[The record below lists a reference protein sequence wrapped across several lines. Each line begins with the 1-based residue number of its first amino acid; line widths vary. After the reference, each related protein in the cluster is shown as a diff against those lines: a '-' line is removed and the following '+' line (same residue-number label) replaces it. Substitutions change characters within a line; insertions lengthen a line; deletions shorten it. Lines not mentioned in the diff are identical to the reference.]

1 MLCFPPVTSYPRWL
15 PLGAEM
21 ASRQPNDRGQN
32 GPPYEGSPPFKR
44 HRLPSPSSSVRVQ
57 PPYSNGPEQSR
68 FVLGTSQYATP
79 VYAVHG
85 QRTHHGQELSTVSE
99 YRALPQARPQ
109 DYTPH
114 YALPQGQPPGQ
125 MRRRP
130 SLLSEFQGHPASGDR
145 IPDSR
150 HMYERSHA
158 SYHLGHHA
166 QSELSEAPQHKRPRL
181 APQEGHEGAMAR
193 GAAHAISSGAEM
205 GYSSDHRRGSTLVPK
220 LEAVSPSRQP
230 SCVEEG
236 GGKDSPSKL
245 SKEELLQ
252 SMDRVDREIAKV
264 EQQISKLQK
273 KQGELEEK
281 AAKPDEPEEV
291 DLVPEPKEPRHQSI
305 VQIIYAENRKKAEAA
320 HKILEGL
327 GPKIDL
333 PLYNQPSDTQVYHDN
348 IKTHQAMKKKL
359 LLYFKRRHHMRK
371 LRERYLCQRYDQLF
385 EAWEKR
391 LERIE
396 NGYKRKAK
404 DAKVRE
410 FYEKMF
416 PEIRKQR
423 EQQERFSRAH
433 SPCPNAVSWEQ
444 PTNQRSSF
452 RSKVQRTGA
461 RGSSFAATVARS
473 DAEMA
478 EIMDSLSE
486 QENNERQ
493 MRQLAVVP
501 PMMFDEDQRR
511 IKFINKNGLIKDPM
525 KEYKER
531 QLINTWTEE
540 EKQIFKEKFIQHPKN
555 FALIASY
562 LDRKSV
568 SDCVLYYYQSK
579 KNENYKQLMR
589 KQALKRKR
597 PFGKGQLHR
606 EDKDMDQDEKSR
618 DKDDD
623 DDSAEDDERERPE
636 RTTSNDVPDDGSVTK
651 CVICGEII
659 DNYSETRPI
668 TRNLAEFYGLTE
680 EDMRPAHRICSKC
693 RCRSVRKRY
702 ELSCPVP
709 TCKTPKRKV
718 KRLKTLPTKLNE
730 MPAEQKEPVMQEFGL
745 TEEINKCCATCFN
758 RIARRLGGEPG
769 TGDEDAKEAPSAS
782 EQVETSRWTEDE
794 MEVAKRGLS
803 EHGRDW
809 EAISEMV
816 MTKTPAQCKNFYFNY
831 KRKFSLETLVMEY
844 KRNKAQRERDI
855 SISAESAAS
864 TLTAESENEAESE
877 SSSDEDNTQDN
888 EEEDSSDTESASED
902 GRDDPNKQSAEAGK
916 PKLEVKA
923 TVAREEPPEKKAAV
937 PTPSLPPEP
946 LPQVK
951 VEKDKPTEVKAPPVP
966 VVEIKEEDNDSSATC
981 SADEGGGEGEG
992 VPHHGSGNFSKSSA
1006 AAMSTADVKPI
1017 ISTSSSSAGGERTAG
1032 VVSAGK
1038 TVPPSGIAAT
1048 FPATFIPPPSTMV
1061 TGPHRPSLQQ
1071 MVARHAQIPGMP
1083 QLIVTAAQESL
1094 LMYPRMDPR
1103 SQEQTVTTSTTTVK
1117 SFIDAAI
1124 EQNMGIPSQALRG
1137 HTVSLTGFAE
1147 SREHGRDRPRSSSPH
1162 VQRSPITPPSR
1173 AHIPVTSPLTI
1184 DTRIGVVMG
1193 QRSEGHEHEKERATA
1208 SASPRVGRLAP
1219 HGLVPVTEG
1228 VPHQSSMPVQS
1239 KPGLPPPPPLI
1250 SKSSS
1255 PKGKGPQMSPQ
1266 SQHPMYHTGSI
1277 TRGIPMSYA
1286 IHPGV
1291 VPPPPPSSRQ
1301 EASEGRRGANEGSII
1316 HGTPRKH
1323 DGLLTAGEPRRIE
1336 GSITRGTPVVSYE
1349 SNISRVTMQGEGM
1362 RKYPVVEEVSPR
1374 GSITKGTP
1382 LRAPEEVPGASPHP
1396 QYERRE
1402 KTGQEMFEGLIQRA
1416 IAEPNKQDQRGP
1428 VPPPGTAIYRDSRGV
1443 PIHPYT
1449 GVPIDYPV
1457 STVYGGAMMRGTPT
1471 SRAGSITQGTPM
1483 HHSEGVNRALQVDT
1497 LSRSSPGRAEHPS
1510 HADSRREGPY
1520 IQGNPGRSDSP
1531 ARRRSTP
1538 LKDESP
1544 SPRMEP
1550 SLSRSTP
1557 TVIHEGALR
1566 MAYDRE
1572 RYEAAH
1578 RAAMEAKKSPA
1589 DMEKPMKSP
1598 AGKLEPGSITRG
1610 TPLYHGRDRPPSSGP
1625 DISRSPRESASSG
1638 AIDLTRDL
1646 PVDMSTRP
1654 GREPHGGMP
1663 YQGRTRKSPLPG
1675 YVSPYQGMAET
1686 RATLMADFLTSQQ
1699 MSAAHAEQTRS
1710 RERPV
1715 EYPKEAR
1722 HSPRSPRDKRY
1733 SPQQHRPPMEHPV
1746 HHPGMFPHPPGMA
1759 PGMITDPQG
1768 RVMFVYPGMFPYITD
1783 GSSLM
1788 QRSSASTPPVSVEG
1802 YQYPLSASW
1811 PQIRPGMPAQV
1822 IPGYPVPPQHSQV
1835 SRQNV
1840 IQHSAA
1846 HFDSGGG
1853 GSITQG
1859 TPIKPPVS
1867 GSEVTSST
1875 SRPGEGPRSAM
1886 TPPRS
1891 ASRSSA
1897 PPQSPEK
1904 GHHVVPGY
1912 PMMME
1917 SQQDR
1922 REKGHHVVPGYPM
1935 MIDVQQDRRSHVR
1948 RPSEPERLPPQAT
1961 VHPQK
1966 RADPHSADRNPRESP
1981 LMKYRQEMVRAGRE
1995 SQEGRTS
2002 RSHTPGSTEQPA
2014 KSPITSPSQILS
2026 ISFEKD
2032 KPPEQPPPQG
2042 GQGPL
2047 TAANLIDAIITHQIN
2062 SSATI
2067 SGDNR
2072 KESSNDGQESASRG
2086 PPRGRVSPAPRP
2098 SHTPLQGEGGRI
2110 RAPVWQLPEADHGA
2124 SREQQ
2129 QNHGRRESQE
2139 SSSQEGPPGNHYGP
2153 GRNTAHADSTTNRA
2167 TKVQQITLGEHISNI
2182 IHQDY
2187 SQRPGQNPS
2196 PAPNPLH
2203 RPQSTSSLSRSP
2215 AAKERETAMQR
2226 SRTPDARCS
2235 SDSSR
2240 SNIDVEPI
2248 SPPAGDSQD
2257 SQPGSEQWQP
2267 RPQDVPSRSQQQ
2279 QQPPYGRPPPS
2290 GPGAGQAWGGGAKR
2304 SSPRVGTNLE
2314 DIIRKA
2320 LMGDD
2325 EENEGDPPPQQQQQP
2340 RPSSTHSYGQ
2350 QIHQVSS
2357 ASSPRDGS
2365 MQSRILRQRNDSE
2378 TETESE
2384 TETKEAPVADRSR
2397 SPRSYPPKKKHTMS
2411 EAASPRGRPDMP
2423 GPPDMSAAQKAEMG
2437 AGGRLSSTGS
2447 ERSRLSS
2454 AATPP
2459 RSSPRPSS
2467 TDAPSAS
2474 YPFSALFLRG
2484 SMGPSSSPL
2493 PPTSSATQQGLP
2505 PTSGGEIAHEAAQ
2518 RTAPSPAT
2526 SARHD
2531 GEPAPLLSSQYEPLS
2546 DTDEES

>member
-1 MLCFPPVTSYPRWL
+1 
-15 PLGAEM
+15 M

-57 PPYSNGPEQSR
+57 PAYQNGPDQGR

-85 QRTHHGQELSTVSE
+85 QRTHHGQELPTVSE

-114 YALPQGQPPGQ
+114 YALQQGQPPGQ

-145 IPDSR
+145 LPESR
-150 HMYERSHA
+150 HMYERGHA

-181 APQEGHEGAMAR
+181 APQEGHEGPIAR
-193 GAAHAISSGAEM
+193 GAAHALSSGAEI
-205 GYSSDHRRGSTLVPK
+205 GYSSDHRRGSALVPK

-291 DLVPEPKEPRHQSI
+291 DALPEPKEPRHQSI

-452 RSKVQRTGA
+452 RSKVQSAKNGERRTGA
-461 RGSSFAATVARS
+461 RGSGFAATVARS

-623 DDSAEDDERERPE
+623 DDSAEDEERERPE
-636 RTTSNDVPDDGSVTK
+636 RATSNDVPDDGSVTK

-693 RCRSVRKRY
+693 RCRSVRKR
-702 ELSCPVP
+702 CPVP

-730 MPAEQKEPVMQEFGL
+730 LPAEQKEPVMQEFGL
-745 TEEINKCCATCFN
+745 TEEISKCCATCFN

-769 TGDEDAKEAPSAS
+769 TGDEDTKEAPSAS

-794 MEVAKRGLS
+794 MEVAKRGLR

-902 GRDDPNKQSAEAGK
+902 GRDDPNKQTSESGK

-923 TVAREEPPEKKAAV
+923 TVAREEPGEKKVTATTV
-937 PTPSLPPEP
+937 SLPQEP

-951 VEKDKPTEVKAPPVP
+951 VEKDKPAEVKAPPPPVP

-992 VPHHGSGNFSKSSA
+992 VPQHSSSSLGKTSA
-1006 AAMSTADVKPI
+1006 APVSTADVKPI
-1017 ISTSSSSAGGERTAG
+1017 ISTSTSGSVGERVAG

-1048 FPATFIPPPSTMV
+1048 FPASFIPPPSTMV
-1061 TGPHRPSLQQ
+1061 TGPHSRPSLQQ

-1083 QLIVTAAQESL
+1083 QLIVTGAQESL
-1094 LMYPRMDPR
+1094 LMYPRMDR

-1137 HTVSLTGFAE
+1137 HNVTLTGFAE
-1147 SREHGRDRPRSSSPH
+1147 TREGRDRPRSSSPH

-1173 AHIPVTSPLTI
+1173 AAHIPVTSPLTI

-1228 VPHQSSMPVQS
+1228 LPHQSSMPVQS

-1286 IHPGV
+1286 IHPASMPGV

-1301 EASEGRRGANEGSII
+1301 DGAEGRRGANEGSII
-1316 HGTPRKH
+1316 QGTPRKH

-1374 GSITKGTP
+1374 GGSITKGTP
-1382 LRAPEEVPGASPHP
+1382 VRPPEEVSPHAP
-1396 QYERRE
+1396 YERRE

-1416 IAEPNKQDQRGP
+1416 IAEPNKADQRGP
-1428 VPPPGTAIYRDSRGV
+1428 VPPPGTAIYRDSRGI

-1449 GVPIDYPV
+1449 GMPIDYPV
-1457 STVYGGAMMRGTPT
+1457 STVYGGAMIRGTPT

-1483 HHSEGVNRALQVDT
+1483 HAHSEGVNRGLQVDT

-1510 HADSRREGPY
+1510 HAERREGPY
-1520 IQGNPGRSDSP
+1520 IQGTPGRSDSP

-1538 LKDESP
+1538 QKDESP
-1544 SPRMEP
+1544 SPRVEA

-1557 TVIHEGALR
+1557 TVIHQGMR
-1566 MAYDRE
+1566 MGYERERE
-1572 RYEAAH
+1572 RYEAHH
-1578 RAAMEAKKSPA
+1578 RAAMEGKKSPA
-1589 DMEKPMKSP
+1589 GMEKPMKSP

-1610 TPLYHGRDRPPSSGP
+1610 TPMYHGRDRPPSSGP
-1625 DISRSPRESASSG
+1625 DIPRSPRDSASSG
-1638 AIDLTRDL
+1638 AIDLTRDS
-1646 PVDMSTRP
+1646 PVDMTTRP
-1654 GREPHGGMP
+1654 GREPPPPHGSMP
-1663 YQGRTRKSPLPG
+1663 YPGRTRKSPLPG

-1699 MSAAHAEQTRS
+1699 MSAAHAEQSRS
-1710 RERPV
+1710 RERTPA
-1715 EYPKEAR
+1715 EYAASKETR

-1733 SPQQHRPPMEHPV
+1733 SPQQHRPPMEHPAV
-1746 HHPGMFPHPPGMA
+1746 HHPGMFPHP

-1768 RVMFVYPGMFPYITD
+1768 RVMFVYPGMFPGYITD
-1783 GSSLM
+1783 PSSLM

-1811 PQIRPGMPAQV
+1811 PQIRPGMPAQ
-1822 IPGYPVPPQHSQV
+1822 IMAGYPVPPQHAQV

-1846 HFDSGGG
+1846 HFEGG

-1867 GSEVTSST
+1867 GAEVSST
-1875 SRPGEGPRSAM
+1875 SRPGEGSRSAITPPGPRS
-1886 TPPRS
+1886 T
-1891 ASRSSA
+1891 SRGSA

-1904 GHHVVPGY
+1904 GHMVPGY
-1912 PMMME
+1912 PMMM
-1917 SQQDR
+1917 D
-1922 REKGHHVVPGYPM
+1922 P
-1935 MIDVQQDRRSHVR
+1935 QQDRRSHVR
-1948 RPSEPERLPPQAT
+1948 RPSEPPERPPPQAT

-1966 RADPHSADRNPRESP
+1966 RADPHPGDRNPRESP
-1981 LMKYRQEMVRAGRE
+1981 MMKYRVGRDP
-1995 SQEGRTS
+1995 QEGRSS
-2002 RSHTPGSTEQPA
+2002 RSHTPGSTEPPS

-2032 KPPEQPPPQG
+2032 KPVEQPPAQG

-2067 SGDNR
+2067 SGDGR
-2072 KESSNDGQESASRG
+2072 KEPSTDVQDPGSRG

-2098 SHTPLQGEGGRI
+2098 SHAPLQGEGGRI
-2110 RAPVWQLPEADHGA
+2110 RAPVWQLPEADHGGSA
-2124 SREQQ
+2124 REQS
-2129 QNHGRRESQE
+2129 HGRRESQE
-2139 SSSQEGPPGNHYGP
+2139 SAAAPEGPGNHYGP
-2153 GRNTAHADSTTNRA
+2153 LGRNTVHADSTTSRP

-2187 SQRPGQNPS
+2187 SQRPGQNAS
-2196 PAPNPLH
+2196 PAPTPLH
-2203 RPQSTSSLSRSP
+2203 RPQSTSSLTRSP
-2215 AAKERETAMQR
+2215 AAKEREAAMQR
-2226 SRTPDARCS
+2226 SRTPDARCG

-2257 SQPGSEQWQP
+2257 SQPGSEPWQP
-2267 RPQDVPSRSQQQ
+2267 RPQDVPTPRGQP
-2279 QQPPYGRPPPS
+2279 QPPYGRPPP
-2290 GPGAGQAWGGGAKR
+2290 GASPAWGAKR
-2304 SSPRVGTNLE
+2304 ASPRVGTNLE

-2325 EENEGDPPPQQQQQP
+2325 EETEGENPQQQP
-2340 RPSSTHSYGQ
+2340 RPSSTHAYGQ

-2384 TETKEAPVADRSR
+2384 TETKEAPPVSADRSR
-2397 SPRSYPPKKKHTMS
+2397 SPRSYPPKKKHSMSS

-2423 GPPDMSAAQKAEMG
+2423 GPVDMLAAQKAEM
-2437 AGGRLSSTGS
+2437 AAAGRLPTP

-2493 PPTSSATQQGLP
+2493 PPTSAAAQQGLP
-2505 PTSGGEIAHEAAQ
+2505 PTPGGEMPHEAAQ

-2526 SARHD
+2526 SVRHD

>member
-1 MLCFPPVTSYPRWL
+1 V
-15 PLGAEM
+15 
-21 ASRQPNDRGQN
+21 
-32 GPPYEGSPPFKR
+32 
-44 HRLPSPSSSVRVQ
+44 
-57 PPYSNGPEQSR
+57 
-68 FVLGTSQYATP
+68 
-79 VYAVHG
+79 
-85 QRTHHGQELSTVSE
+85 
-99 YRALPQARPQ
+99 
-109 DYTPH
+109 
-114 YALPQGQPPGQ
+114 
-125 MRRRP
+125 
-130 SLLSEFQGHPASGDR
+130 
-145 IPDSR
+145 PD
-150 HMYERSHA
+150 
-158 SYHLGHHA
+158 
-166 QSELSEAPQHKRPRL
+166 
-181 APQEGHEGAMAR
+181 
-193 GAAHAISSGAEM
+193 
-205 GYSSDHRRGSTLVPK
+205 D
-220 LEAVSPSRQP
+220 
-230 SCVEEG
+230 
-236 GGKDSPSKL
+236 
-245 SKEELLQ
+245 
-252 SMDRVDREIAKV
+252 
-264 EQQISKLQK
+264 
-273 KQGELEEK
+273 
-281 AAKPDEPEEV
+281 
-291 DLVPEPKEPRHQSI
+291 
-305 VQIIYAENRKKAEAA
+305 
-320 HKILEGL
+320 
-327 GPKIDL
+327 
-333 PLYNQPSDTQVYHDN
+333 
-348 IKTHQAMKKKL
+348 
-359 LLYFKRRHHMRK
+359 
-371 LRERYLCQRYDQLF
+371 
-385 EAWEKR
+385 
-391 LERIE
+391 
-396 NGYKRKAK
+396 
-404 DAKVRE
+404 
-410 FYEKMF
+410 
-416 PEIRKQR
+416 
-423 EQQERFSRAH
+423 
-433 SPCPNAVSWEQ
+433 
-444 PTNQRSSF
+444 
-452 RSKVQRTGA
+452 
-461 RGSSFAATVARS
+461 
-473 DAEMA
+473 
-478 EIMDSLSE
+478 
-486 QENNERQ
+486 
-493 MRQLAVVP
+493 
-501 PMMFDEDQRR
+501 
-511 IKFINKNGLIKDPM
+511 
-525 KEYKER
+525 
-531 QLINTWTEE
+531 
-540 EKQIFKEKFIQHPKN
+540 
-555 FALIASY
+555 
-562 LDRKSV
+562 
-568 SDCVLYYYQSK
+568 
-579 KNENYKQLMR
+579 
-589 KQALKRKR
+589 
-597 PFGKGQLHR
+597 
-606 EDKDMDQDEKSR
+606 
-618 DKDDD
+618 
-623 DDSAEDDERERPE
+623 
-636 RTTSNDVPDDGSVTK
+636 DVPDDGSVTK

-730 MPAEQKEPVMQEFGL
+730 LPAEQKEPVMQEFGL
-745 TEEINKCCATCFN
+745 TEEISKCCATCFN

-769 TGDEDAKEAPSAS
+769 TGDEDTKEAPSAS

-794 MEVAKRGLS
+794 MEVAKRGLR

-902 GRDDPNKQSAEAGK
+902 GRDDPNKQSAESGK

-923 TVAREEPPEKKAAV
+923 TVAREEPGEKKITATTV
-937 PTPSLPPEP
+937 SLPQEP

-951 VEKDKPTEVKAPPVP
+951 VEKDKPAEVKAPPPPVP

-992 VPHHGSGNFSKSSA
+992 VPQHSGGSLGKTSA
-1006 AAMSTADVKPI
+1006 APVSTADVKPI
-1017 ISTSSSSAGGERTAG
+1017 ISTSTSGSVGERVAG

-1048 FPATFIPPPSTMV
+1048 FPASFIPPPSTMV
-1061 TGPHRPSLQQ
+1061 TGPHSRPSLQQ

-1083 QLIVTAAQESL
+1083 QLIVTGAQESL
-1094 LMYPRMDPR
+1094 LMYPRMDR

-1137 HTVSLTGFAE
+1137 HNVTLTGFAE
-1147 SREHGRDRPRSSSPH
+1147 TREGRDRPRSSSPH

-1173 AHIPVTSPLTI
+1173 AAHIPVTSPLTI

-1228 VPHQSSMPVQS
+1228 LPHQSSMPVQS

-1286 IHPGV
+1286 IHPASMPGV

-1301 EASEGRRGANEGSII
+1301 DGSEGRRGANEGSII
-1316 HGTPRKH
+1316 QGTPRKH

-1374 GSITKGTP
+1374 GGSITKGTP
-1382 LRAPEEVPGASPHP
+1382 VRPPEEVSPHAP
-1396 QYERRE
+1396 YERRE

-1416 IAEPNKQDQRGP
+1416 IAEPNKADQRGP
-1428 VPPPGTAIYRDSRGV
+1428 VPPPGTAIYRDSRGI

-1449 GVPIDYPV
+1449 GMPIDYPV
-1457 STVYGGAMMRGTPT
+1457 STVYGGAMIRGTPT

-1483 HHSEGVNRALQVDT
+1483 HAHSEGVNRGLQVDT
-1497 LSRSSPGRAEHPS
+1497 LSRSSPGRAEHP
-1510 HADSRREGPY
+1510 HAESRREGPY
-1520 IQGNPGRSDSP
+1520 IQGTPGRSDSP

-1538 LKDESP
+1538 QKDESP
-1544 SPRMEP
+1544 SPRVEA

-1557 TVIHEGALR
+1557 TVIHQGMR
-1566 MAYDRE
+1566 MGYERERE
-1572 RYEAAH
+1572 RYEAHH
-1578 RAAMEAKKSPA
+1578 RAAMEGKKSPA
-1589 DMEKPMKSP
+1589 GMEKPMKSP

-1610 TPLYHGRDRPPSSGP
+1610 TPMYHGRDRPPSSGP
-1625 DISRSPRESASSG
+1625 DIPRSPRDSASSG
-1638 AIDLTRDL
+1638 AIDLTRDS
-1646 PVDMSTRP
+1646 PVDMTTRP
-1654 GREPHGGMP
+1654 GREPPPPHGSMP
-1663 YQGRTRKSPLPG
+1663 YPGRTRKSPLPG

-1699 MSAAHAEQTRS
+1699 MSAAHAEQSRS
-1710 RERPV
+1710 RERPPA
-1715 EYPKEAR
+1715 EYATSKETR

-1733 SPQQHRPPMEHPV
+1733 SPQQHRPPMEHPAV
-1746 HHPGMFPHPPGMA
+1746 HHPGMFPHP

-1768 RVMFVYPGMFPYITD
+1768 RVMFVYPGMFPGYITD
-1783 GSSLM
+1783 PSSLM

-1811 PQIRPGMPAQV
+1811 PQIRPGMPTQIMA
-1822 IPGYPVPPQHSQV
+1822 GYPVPPQHAQV

-1846 HFDSGGG
+1846 HFEGG

-1867 GSEVTSST
+1867 GAEVSST
-1875 SRPGEGPRSAM
+1875 SRPGEGSRSAITPPGPRS
-1886 TPPRS
+1886 T
-1891 ASRSSA
+1891 SRGSV

-1904 GHHVVPGY
+1904 GHMVPGY
-1912 PMMME
+1912 PMMM
-1917 SQQDR
+1917 D
-1922 REKGHHVVPGYPM
+1922 P
-1935 MIDVQQDRRSHVR
+1935 QQDRRSHVR
-1948 RPSEPERLPPQAT
+1948 RPSEPPERPPPQAT

-1966 RADPHSADRNPRESP
+1966 RADPHPGDRNPRESP
-1981 LMKYRQEMVRAGRE
+1981 MMKYRVGRDP
-1995 SQEGRTS
+1995 QEGRSS
-2002 RSHTPGSTEQPA
+2002 RSHTPGSTEPPS

-2032 KPPEQPPPQG
+2032 KPVEQPPAQG

-2067 SGDNR
+2067 SGDGR
-2072 KESSNDGQESASRG
+2072 KEPSADVQDPGSRG

-2098 SHTPLQGEGGRI
+2098 SHAPLQGEGGRI
-2110 RAPVWQLPEADHGA
+2110 RAPVWQLPEADHGGSA
-2124 SREQQ
+2124 REQS
-2129 QNHGRRESQE
+2129 HGRRESQE
-2139 SSSQEGPPGNHYGP
+2139 SAAAPEGPGNHYGP
-2153 GRNTAHADSTTNRA
+2153 PGRNTVHADSTTSRP

-2187 SQRPGQNPS
+2187 SQRPGQNAS
-2196 PAPNPLH
+2196 PAPTPLH
-2203 RPQSTSSLSRSP
+2203 RPQSTSSLTRSP
-2215 AAKERETAMQR
+2215 AAKEREAAMQR
-2226 SRTPDARCS
+2226 SRTPDARCG

-2248 SPPAGDSQD
+2248 SPPAGDGQD
-2257 SQPGSEQWQP
+2257 SQPGSEPWQP
-2267 RPQDVPSRSQQQ
+2267 RPQDIPTPRGQP
-2279 QQPPYGRPPPS
+2279 QPPYGRPPP
-2290 GPGAGQAWGGGAKR
+2290 GASPAWGAKR
-2304 SSPRVGTNLE
+2304 ASPRVGTNLE

-2325 EENEGDPPPQQQQQP
+2325 EETEGESQQQQP
-2340 RPSSTHSYGQ
+2340 RPSSTHAYGQ

-2365 MQSRILRQRNDSE
+2365 MQN
-2378 TETESE
+2378 
-2384 TETKEAPVADRSR
+2384 
-2397 SPRSYPPKKKHTMS
+2397 
-2411 EAASPRGRPDMP
+2411 MP
-2423 GPPDMSAAQKAEMG
+2423 GPADMLAAQKAEM
-2437 AGGRLSSTGS
+2437 AAAGRLPTP

-2493 PPTSSATQQGLP
+2493 PPTSSAAVQQGLP
-2505 PTSGGEIAHEAAQ
+2505 PTPGGEMPHEAAQ

-2526 SARHD
+2526 SVRHD